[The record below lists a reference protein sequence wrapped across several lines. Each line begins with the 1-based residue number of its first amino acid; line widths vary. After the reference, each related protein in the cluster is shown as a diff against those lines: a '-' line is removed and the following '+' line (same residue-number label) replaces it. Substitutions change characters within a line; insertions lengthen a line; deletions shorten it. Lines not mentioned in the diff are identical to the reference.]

1 MSLKAFHLF
10 FISISILMSLGVGGW
25 GIQSYLSDSH
35 AVGILVGLFFLLLAI
50 ALGYYELKFIRK
62 FKHVSYL

>member
-10 FISISILMSLGVGGW
+10 FISVSVLLSFGIGGW
-25 GIQSYLSDSH
+25 GIQSYLTDSND
-35 AVGILVGLFFLLLAI
+35 VGILVGLFFILLGVGLI
-50 ALGYYELKFIRK
+50 IYEMRFIRK

>member
-10 FISISILMSLGVGGW
+10 FISISVLLSLAVGGW
-25 GIQSYLSDSH
+25 GIQSYLTNSDD
-35 AVGILVGLFFLLLAI
+35 VGILVGLFFLLLGI
-50 ALGYYELKFIRK
+50 GLVFYEMRFIRK

>member
-10 FISISILMSLGVGGW
+10 FISVSVLLSLAVGGW
-25 GIQSYLSDSH
+25 GIQSYLTNSDG
-35 AVGILVGLFFLLLAI
+35 VGILVGLFFILLGIGLVF
-50 ALGYYELKFIRK
+50 YEMRFIRK

>member
-10 FISISILMSLGVGGW
+10 FISISVLLSLAVGGW
-25 GIQSYLSDSH
+25 GIQSYLTNSDD
-35 AVGILVGLFFLLLAI
+35 VGILVGLFFILLGIGLVF
-50 ALGYYELKFIRK
+50 YEMRFIRK

>member
-10 FISISILMSLGVGGW
+10 FISVSVLLSLAVGGW
-25 GIQSYLSDSH
+25 GIQSYLTKSND
-35 AVGILVGLFFLLLAI
+35 VGILVGLFFILLAVG
-50 ALGYYELKFIRK
+50 LVLYELRFIRK

>member
-10 FISISILMSLGVGGW
+10 FISVSVLLSLSVGGW
-25 GIQSYLSDSH
+25 GIQSYLTNSDG
-35 AVGILVGLFFLLLAI
+35 VGIRVGLFFILLGIGL
-50 ALGYYELKFIRK
+50 LFYELRFIRK

>member
-10 FISISILMSLGVGGW
+10 FISVSVLLSLGVGAW
-25 GIQSYLSDSH
+25 GIQAYVSDSSG
-35 AVGILVGLFFLLLAI
+35 VGILVGVFFLLLA
-50 ALGYYELKFIRK
+50 AGLVVYEMRFIRK